1 MISSLV
7 AVLVA
12 LGLLNGWMFLQQP
25 GMIFFPYRDLDAA
38 PSDWGYAYED
48 VFITTADDVRLHGWY
63 IPHPEA
69 RRVLLFFHGNAGNI
83 SHRGDSIAIFH
94 RLGLNVFIIDYRG
107 YGRSQGS
114 PSEQG
119 LYRDAAASWRY
130 LTETRGFDP
139 GEVVL
144 FGRSLG
150 GAVAA
155 QLASTVQPGGLIL
168 ESTLSSARDF
178 ARSVFPLLSR
188 LVVVRYGFDTVRSV
202 VLVHCPVLVLHSPD
216 DEIMPFAL
224 GEKVYAAAGQP
235 KRLVK
240 LHGDHNGGF
249 LLSQPGY
256 QRELG
261 AFINRYLDA
270 RDASQPS
277 QPGVARS
284 ASDDGFS
291 L

>member
-7 AVLVA
+7 VVLVA
-12 LGLLNGWMFLQQP
+12 LGLLNGWMLLQQP
-25 GMIFFPYRDLDAA
+25 GMIFFPYRDLDAV
-38 PSDWGYAYED
+38 PSDWGYAYQD
-48 VFITTADDVRLHGWY
+48 VSVTTADGVNLHGWY
-63 IPHPEA
+63 IPHPQA
-69 RRVLLFFHGNAGNI
+69 KRVVLFFHGNAGNI

-94 RLGLNVFIIDYRG
+94 RLGLNVFIFDYRG
-107 YGRSQGS
+107 YGRSEGS

-139 GEVVL
+139 GQIVL

-155 QLASTVQPGGLIL
+155 QLAATEQPGALIL

-188 LVVVRYGFDTVRSV
+188 LVVVRYGFDTQRSV
-202 VLVHCPVLVLHSPD
+202 QRVHCPVLVLHSPE

-224 GEKVYAAAGQP
+224 GKKVYAAANQP
-235 KRLVK
+235 KRLFE
-240 LHGDHNGGF
+240 LRGGHNGGF
-249 LLSQPGY
+249 LQSQPAY
-256 QRELG
+256 ERQLDSFITDSLG
-261 AFINRYLDA
+261 ARE
-270 RDASQPS
+270 
-277 QPGVARS
+277 G
-284 ASDDGFS
+284 G
-291 L
+291 